1 MNFIFF
7 VDVVIY
13 RESMEFEKEIG
24 LLMWDTFL
32 DDIILYVFLFLLLFS
47 VVRMLEICRYS
58 CFFFIIL
65 NLNLELDIK

>member
-58 CFFFIIL
+58 CLFVFL
-65 NLNLELDIK
+65 LY

>member
-47 VVRMLEICRYS
+47 VVRMLEICR
-58 CFFFIIL
+58 
-65 NLNLELDIK
+65 